1 MEQRFAACCTR
12 TIVRSSEEADI
23 AESLCKV
30 HGPPGR
36 PTL

>member
-12 TIVRSSEEADI
+12 TSSEEADI

-36 PTL
+36 PAL